1 MVIINSGV
9 VLSPVSVFI
18 LLGISISAL
27 IYAILLIISVII
39 KGE

>member
-1 MVIINSGV
+1 MVIINSGA
-9 VLSPVSVFI
+9 VLSPVSAFI

-27 IYAILLIISVII
+27 IYSILLIISVII